1 MTDGSRNTLSVVP
14 ERQGWLRTLTNLLTQ
29 AGIPWSSALLADR
42 TLRIRLGET
51 PFSLVVRPVGAG
63 VPGWKNTQHFVIG
76 YDGAGELSRDQKKW
90 LEHFHRTLGS
100 LEAELPPGLVGF
112 ASIAVREGAPGK
124 ILLGMFPFVTIERS
138 QSGSDEMVEVLVRS
152 TSRCNQAC
160 PFCSA
165 PRHDEPDPE
174 ILWACLR
181 VINDLLPRA
190 MVSLTGGEPSLR
202 PAFLQEVEA
211 ALRLDFHRIQI
222 QTNALRFADKLDP
235 QDIPKDERISFFVSL
250 HALDPEIYDRCT
262 NTSGQLPRALRGIQ
276 RILDAGHE
284 IIVNTVI
291 CRENIGHL
299 EEMLRRFPDTFS
311 GDNRPM
317 LHFSVL
323 ICPEYNQEA
332 AGHLV
337 RYSEVVE
344 ALARVVESA
353 GELGIELQS
362 LLASTHASLPACL
375 LNQEDRSSRRHIYR
389 VEPHETGYEDYDKPY
404 VKAQACR
411 ECRETE
417 HCLGVPRPYAERFG
431 MDELAPIGARE

>member
-1 MTDGSRNTLSVVP
+1 MTNGSRNTLSVVP
-14 ERQGWLRTLTNLLTQ
+14 ERHRWLRTLTNLLTQ

-42 TLRIRLGET
+42 TLRIRLGEA
-51 PFSLVVRPVGAG
+51 PFSLVVRPIEAG
-63 VPGWKNTQHFVIG
+63 IPGWKNTDLFVIG
-76 YDGAGELSRDQKKW
+76 YDGAGELSRDQKQW
-90 LEHFHRTLGS
+90 LEHFHQALGS
-100 LEAELPPGLVGF
+100 MEPELSPDLEGF
-112 ASIAVREGAPGK
+112 ASIAGREGAPGK
-124 ILLGMFPFVTIERS
+124 ILQGMFPFVTIERS